1 MLKFLRGSR
10 RTAAIWWLI
19 IFGTAV
25 TFIIGFSVAPNIGVG
40 DRKTSTTASL
50 GAVNGKQISV
60 ADYDRTMNQVETTYR
75 STYGRDP
82 QGRDLEMM
90 REQAWAQLVT
100 ETAILDEA
108 KKQGYRATDD
118 EVLFAVRNTPPPWVR
133 SQPAFQSNGQFD
145 PRKYQSALSDPSV
158 NWAPL
163 EDEMRRMLPG
173 QKLESNL
180 LSTAKF
186 SEPELRET
194 FLDQYEKAS
203 VSVARWSAVGGQID
217 TSKFTE
223 AALKAYYEAH
233 KGRFAGAAQAQAVV
247 ARMAKTVRPEDQAAT
262 LERAK
267 ALVAQIRGGADFAQL
282 ARDQSEDPSASSGG
296 DLGQNIK
303 LSQVNGNLKATL
315 TAVRDSAV
323 LDPQL
328 QQTKYYILKVKRAAD
343 ENGEPAFRASQIVL
357 SIHPSDE
364 SKQADLER
372 LRKLREAAAKK
383 GLAAAAA
390 GMGIAAQTTEWFSLQ
405 MMVPA
410 LLSIPQA
417 QQFAL
422 LAEKGTVSPV
432 YDQDDYWAILQVK
445 DKQPAGPRPYD
456 AVRAQVR
463 GAVELEARLAAPM
476 AAAER
481 AAAAIKAGK
490 KFEDAA
496 KAEGATMVESPP
508 PFTRANPP
516 GSLAG
521 SPRAIGMAF
530 GLPVGQIGGPV
541 MSPIAVILLKKNGL
555 EEAPIAKYDS
565 LKTIVSQN
573 LLSLRQNR
581 TFQAWLDDLRDGAR
595 VEDRRGDVLEP
606 Q

>member
-25 TFIIGFSVAPNIGVG
+25 TFIIGFSVAPNLVG
-40 DRKTSTTASL
+40 GKTASARANV
-50 GAVNGKQISV
+50 GTVNGRPITV
-60 ADYDRTMNQVETTYR
+60 GDYDRTVNEVQTTYR

-82 QGRDLEMM
+82 QGRDLELM
-90 REQAWAQLVT
+90 REQAWGQLVT

-108 KKQGYRATDD
+108 KREGYGASDD
-118 EVLFAVRNTPPPWVR
+118 EVLFAVKNSPPPWVR
-133 SQPAFQSNGQFD
+133 SQAAFQTNGQFD
-145 PRKYQSALSDPSV
+145 PRKYQSALNDPSV

-163 EDEMRRMLPG
+163 EDEVRRMLPG

-194 FLDQYEKAS
+194 FLDQYEKAA
-203 VSVARWSAVGGQID
+203 VSVARWSPTTGAID
-217 TSKFTE
+217 TTRFTD
-223 AALKAYYEAH
+223 AALKAYYEKN
-233 KGRFAGAAQAQAVV
+233 KGHFAGEAQAQAVV
-247 ARMAKTVRPEDQAAT
+247 ARMPKTVRPEDQAAT
-262 LERAK
+262 LDRAR
-267 ALVAQIRGGADFAQL
+267 ALVAQVRGGADFAQL
-282 ARDQSEDPSASSGG
+282 ARDQSEDPSAAQGG
-296 DLGQNIK
+296 DLGQNIA
-303 LSQVNGNLKATL
+303 LSKVNADMRATIA
-315 TAVRDSAV
+315 AVRDSAV
-323 LDPQL
+323 MDPKL
-328 QQTKYYILKVKRAAD
+328 QGNKYYILKVRRLPDA
-343 ENGEPAFRASQIVL
+343 NGEPLFRASEIVL

-364 SKQADLER
+364 SKQADMQKLRR
-372 LRKLREAAAKK
+372 LRDQAAHK

-390 GMGIAAQTTEWFSLQ
+390 SMGIAAQTTEWFSLQ

-410 LLSIPQA
+410 LMSLPQA

-422 LAEKGTVSPV
+422 LAGKGTVSPV

-445 DKQPAGPRPYD
+445 DKQPAGSRPFES
-456 AVRAQVR
+456 VRAQVR
-463 GAVELEARLAAPM
+463 GQMELDARLAAPM

-481 AAAAIKAGK
+481 AAQAIKAGK
-490 KFEDAA
+490 PFDVAA
-496 KAEGATMVESPP
+496 KAEGATMVETPL
-508 PFTRANPP
+508 PFTRASPP

-530 GLPVGQIGGPV
+530 GLPAGQIGGPV
-541 MSPIAVILLKKNGL
+541 QSPIAVILLKKNGL

-565 LKTIVSQN
+565 LKTQVSQN

-581 TFQAWLDDLRDGAR
+581 TFQAWLDGLRDGAR
-595 VEDRRGDVLEP
+595 VEDKRGDVLEP